1 MFHTIPIRN
10 SLVAGFVFIAISG
23 LVVQEKYISIHIEN
37 TSASDG
43 FFFLPF
49 WVAPHNGGF
58 DSYDGG
64 ALASNFP
71 GITEIAEGG
80 NTGPIST
87 AFDASAAGLAWG
99 AQATQT
105 AVSFAGDAPV
115 FSPGESSTFTLDV
128 GDSSVNRY
136 FSYASMV
143 IPSNDLFVAN
153 GNPFA
158 HAIFDVDGNFNGPTV
173 IEIYGRDVNDN
184 GSEFNDATAGAAFS
198 ALGGDSISESENIR
212 NFFTE
217 GTDIAYLESF
227 IGTGTANGS
236 TIGSAFGRDDLIAR
250 ITINQVPTP
259 GGLAAL
265 ALGGLVGVRRRR

>member
-136 FSYASMV
+136 FSYA
-143 IPSNDLFVAN
+143 
-153 GNPFA
+153 
-158 HAIFDVDGNFNGPTV
+158 
-173 IEIYGRDVNDN
+173 
-184 GSEFNDATAGAAFS
+184 
-198 ALGGDSISESENIR
+198 
-212 NFFTE
+212 
-217 GTDIAYLESF
+217 
-227 IGTGTANGS
+227 
-236 TIGSAFGRDDLIAR
+236 
-250 ITINQVPTP
+250 
-259 GGLAAL
+259 
-265 ALGGLVGVRRRR
+265 